1 MILRPPIA
9 TRTDPLLPYTTLF
22 RSLVLDDLDH
32 VSQRRRSIDIGIA
45 HVAEATIGPD
55 FKALGGIMAKRCV
68 EIPGDDGD
76 MVQAG
81 GSGSDGVAIDG
92 RPVVMLLDQFDLK
105 LPRSEERRVGKECVS
120 TCRSRVSTYP

>member
-1 MILRPPIA
+1 MIFFLELYADHRNPHVLTPSFP
-9 TRTDPLLPYTTLF
+9 TR
-22 RSLVLDDLDH
+22 RSSDLLDDLDH

-105 LPRSEERRVGKECVS
+105 LQIARAS
-120 TCRSRVSTYP
+120 CRDRGCQYV